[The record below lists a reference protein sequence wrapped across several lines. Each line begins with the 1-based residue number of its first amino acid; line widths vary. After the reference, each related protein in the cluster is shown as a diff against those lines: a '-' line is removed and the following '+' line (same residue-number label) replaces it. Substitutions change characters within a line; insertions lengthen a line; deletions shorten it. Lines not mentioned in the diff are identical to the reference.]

1 MERDNKHYCNSF
13 TDRNKVIVGHD
24 YGAAVWI
31 QPVNLNIEDR
41 ITDKCVHEVGMEIS
55 VELDFFE
62 KTLEEGFVR
71 FFNPVLEV
79 NSKRYTK
86 AFSDEGRYL
95 TGFEKE
101 ILEPNFF
108 TYEEVRNVIDYY
120 EKRLADYDR
129 WRYGEVELLEARSV
143 IKVLNLLKKML
154 EQTSD
159 ADYIS
164 VMS

>member
-1 MERDNKHYCNSF
+1 MARDNKHYCNSF
-13 TDRNKVIVGHD
+13 TDWNKVIVGHD

-31 QPVNLNIEDR
+31 RPVNVDIKDK
-41 ITDKCVHEVGMEIS
+41 ITDGCVHEVGMEIS
-55 VELDFFE
+55 VESDFFM
-62 KTLEEGFVR
+62 KVLEEGFVR
-71 FFNPVLEV
+71 FFDPELEA
-79 NSKRYTK
+79 NAKRYTK

-143 IKVLNLLKKML
+143 IEVLNLLKKML
-154 EQTSD
+154 EQTSY